1 MKERINK
8 YFSFIG
14 VEDEGVKRLLLV
26 IIVISSLLSPNLQ
39 YGWDLEDYYEL
50 FTWNEPPWD
59 YEEILLFYWTFFF
72 QSLFIVGV
80 VSKTYY
86 WVKEGFNQS

>member
-14 VEDEGVKRLLLV
+14 VKDEGVKRLLLV
-26 IIVISSLLSPNLQ
+26 IIVISSVLSPNLQ

-50 FTWNEPPWD
+50 FMWYDENYD
-59 YEEILLFYWTFFF
+59 EIIRFYWSFFF